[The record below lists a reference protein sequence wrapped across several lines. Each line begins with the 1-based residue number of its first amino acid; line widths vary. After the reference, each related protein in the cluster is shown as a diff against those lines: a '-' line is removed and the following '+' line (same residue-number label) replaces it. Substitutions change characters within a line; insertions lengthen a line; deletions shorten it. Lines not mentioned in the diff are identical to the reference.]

1 VLGLLEDLAA
11 NDAEKYGKFWK
22 EFGRVIKEGPA
33 EDYANREQIAKLLR
47 CATTHH
53 DNADQTVALADYVSR
68 MKEGQEQIY
77 YIVADS
83 FAAAKNSPHLE
94 IFRKKGLEVLLL
106 TDRVDEW
113 LMSHLT
119 EFEGKPFHSVAKG
132 ALDLDKIASEEE
144 KQEQKQAEDQFKDL
158 LTKVKDV
165 LGDQIKEARI
175 SSRLTDSPACL
186 VVDEH
191 ALSAHLERLLRDAGQ
206 SVPGS
211 KPYLELN
218 PTHSL
223 VQRLN
228 VEGDP
233 GRFSDWT
240 HLLFEQAV
248 LAEGGQL
255 DDPASF
261 VKRLNGL
268 LLAMG

>member
-1 VLGLLEDLAA
+1 MRFASTH
-11 NDAEKYGKFWK
+11 NDA
-22 EFGRVIKEGPA
+22 
-33 EDYANREQIAKLLR
+33 
-47 CATTHH
+47 
-53 DNADQTVALADYVSR
+53 ADQTVSLADYLGR
-68 MKEGQEQIY
+68 MKDGQDKIY
-77 YIVADS
+77 YISADS

-119 EFEGKPFHSVAKG
+119 EFDGKHFQSVAKG

-144 KQEQKQAEDQFKDL
+144 KQEQKQAEDQYKNL
-158 LTKVKDV
+158 LTRVKDV
-165 LGDQIKEARI
+165 LGDKVKEVRI

-186 VVDEH
+186 VVDEY

-206 SVPGS
+206 SVPMS

-223 VQRLN
+223 IARLKD
-228 VEGDP
+228 EADAT
-233 GRFSDWT
+233 RFSDWT
-240 HLLFEQAV
+240 NLLFEQAV

-255 DDPASF
+255 EDPASF